1 MEAVKGQL
9 GIASINLENINVSG
23 EIITIVPEGVA
34 RKYELLPVDIING
47 QFLVVMADPL
57 NYFAIEEVK
66 IATGY
71 VIKTAIALR

>member
-47 QFLVVMADPL
+47 QLLVVMADPL

-71 VIKTAIALR
+71 VIKTAIAVR

>member
-47 QFLVVMADPL
+47 QLLVVMADPL